1 MIGQVIAVAF
11 PRSVVDEFA
20 QEVVFGVIAV
30 GHRVLRQAWGGVGHG
45 VAVDAVGDVL
55 SGAAGV
61 DPEALTLGGG
71 LGLSVPPVGEVVQFF
86 DAFDARADALDDH
99 PASASAQPLVLTRLR
114 SSGPVVVRELAGLG
128 AKIGW
133 ASR

>member
-1 MIGQVIAVAF
+1 SGALPIY
-11 PRSVVDEFA
+11 
-20 QEVVFGVIAV
+20 
-30 GHRVLRQAWGGVGHG
+30 
-45 VAVDAVGDVL
+45 VL

-114 SSGPVVVRELAGLG
+114 SSGHVVESEFAGIGDSLGQVIGQGVEVDVLGFFRLRQFVDDVADGVSVRVVEGADAGDGCLHG
-128 AKIGW
+128 YVVE
-133 ASR
+133 

>member
-1 MIGQVIAVAF
+1 FCSYILFWLFLFTVRRPRLSTLF
-11 PRSVVDEFA
+11 PYTTLFRS
-20 QEVVFGVIAV
+20 
-30 GHRVLRQAWGGVGHG
+30 GGVGHG

-99 PASASAQPLVLTRLR
+99 PASACAQPLVLTRLR
-114 SSGPVVVRELAGLG
+114 SVGHVGAREFGG
-128 AKIGW
+128 VGC
-133 ASR
+133 